1 MAVGAA
7 GQAVGLHLPG
17 SVQPGHVLQGW
28 QALAQGAQQAG
39 QGRGRR
45 RLDVGLHHIH
55 GLLGLERHV
64 QAQVVGQFG
73 GGVQALFAQVGL
85 GMVELG
91 EQLPQQQAQQDQGQ
105 QRQRTLDRPAQGGGG
120 RLWRGT
126 Q

>member
-1 MAVGAA
+1 MAFK
-7 GQAVGLHLPG
+7 
-17 SVQPGHVLQGW
+17 
-28 QALAQGAQQAG
+28 AQQAG

-45 RLDVGLHHIH
+45 RIDVGLHHIH
-55 GLLGLERHV
+55 GLLRLERHV

-73 GGVQALFAQVGL
+73 GSVQALFAQVGL
-85 GMVELG
+85 GVVELG
-91 EQLPQQQAQQDQGQ
+91 EQQPQQQAQQDQGQ